1 LRYRIWSSSVVD
13 DRRDAADDPWLTLAE
28 IAAELRINPATV
40 RLWISRG
47 RLKAKRAGQ
56 RKLLVQRSELDR
68 MLDTAD
74 PSRQPPT
81 QPRVPSPRPVLSR
94 PLAGQLA
101 RKGVD
106 PEQVRL
112 AVKQIQQSAAIWD
125 TAVEAS
131 NNAPPD
137 PGFVRRLHALAEAS
151 EQHADALTAAGSV
164 PGFVWTPLPDTYEVL
179 PSHELRRGGNRPG
192 PARLW
197 TQFDMAVERL
207 SIAVQGNLVG
217 LIASEYHEISTT
229 LREVADAL
237 DEQAQ
242 AAADEGLDDAGT
254 ASGEAA

>member
-1 LRYRIWSSSVVD
+1 MIWGSSMSD
-13 DRRDAADDPWLTLAE
+13 DRRGAAGDPWLTLAE
-28 IAAELRINPATV
+28 IADELRVNPATV

-47 RLKAKRAGQ
+47 RLNAKRAGQ

-68 MLDTAD
+68 MLAATN
-74 PSRQPPT
+74 PSRQPPP
-81 QPRVPSPRPVLSR
+81 QPRIQAPRRPVLSR

-106 PEQVRL
+106 PEQVRQ

-137 PGFVRRLHALAEAS
+137 PGFVRRLRALAEAS
-151 EQHADALTAAGSV
+151 EQHADALTRAGSV
-164 PGFVWTPLPDTYEVL
+164 RGFVWTPLPDGYEVL

-217 LIASEYHEISTT
+217 LIASEYREIGTT

-237 DEQAQ
+237 DERAQ
-242 AAADEGLDDAGT
+242 AAADEELDDAGT
-254 ASGEAA
+254 ATDEAA

>member
-1 LRYRIWSSSVVD
+1 VVD
-13 DRRDAADDPWLTLAE
+13 DKRDAPDDPWLTLAE
-28 IAAELRINPATV
+28 IADELRVNPATV

-68 MLDTAD
+68 MLAATDS
-74 PSRQPPT
+74 SRQPPNRH
-81 QPRVPSPRPVLSR
+81 RVPSPRRPVLSR
-94 PLAGQLA
+94 PLAGELA

-106 PEQVRL
+106 PEQVRQ
-112 AVKQIQQSAAIWD
+112 AVKQIQQSAAVWD
-125 TAVEAS
+125 AAVETS

-137 PGFVRRLHALAEAS
+137 PGFVRRLRALADAS
-151 EQHADALTAAGSV
+151 EQHADALTRAGSV

-207 SIAVQGNLVG
+207 SIAAQGNLVG
-217 LIASEYHEISTT
+217 LIASEYDEISTT
-229 LREVADAL
+229 LREVADTL

>member
-1 LRYRIWSSSVVD
+1 MIWSSSVAAD
-13 DRRDAADDPWLTLAE
+13 ERGAADDPWLTLAE
-28 IAAELRINPATV
+28 IADELRVNPATV

-68 MLDTAD
+68 MLAATD

-81 QPRVPSPRPVLSR
+81 QPRAPSPRRPVLSR
-94 PLAGQLA
+94 PLAGELA

-106 PEQVRL
+106 PEQVRQ
-112 AVKQIQQSAAIWD
+112 AVKQIQQSAAVWD
-125 TAVEAS
+125 AAVETS

-137 PGFVRRLHALAEAS
+137 PGFVRRLRALADAS
-151 EQHADALTAAGSV
+151 EQHADALTRAGSV

-207 SIAVQGNLVG
+207 SIAIQGNLVG